1 MNQLGTIVDLVLG
14 NNVAAPEI
22 YSADI
27 VAFNLMVALLL
38 ALIIALTYKQVH
50 KGISYSQSYVY
61 SLVLVTMVVTLAM
74 MVIGND
80 ITRAFALLGTFTIIR
95 YRTAV
100 KDPKDT
106 AFIFIGLVVG
116 LAIGSSNYAIAFTG
130 TAIISLAALIL
141 DVFNFGSITKYDHVL
156 YMTVDLKEADQDK
169 IKAEIDK
176 SFKKAGVLNVTYQKE
191 GKQVLYTYNVVMN
204 KEQTA
209 DKALKALTKLPG
221 IEEIEILASQNIVEF

>member
-1 MNQLGTIVDLVLG
+1 MNQLDTVVDLLLG
-14 NNVAAPEI
+14 NNIAAPTI

-27 VAFNLMVALLL
+27 VAFNLGVSLLL
-38 ALIIALTYKQVH
+38 ALIVALTYKQVH

-106 AFIFIGLVVG
+106 AFIFIGLVIG
-116 LAIGSSNYAIAFTG
+116 LAVGSANYAIAFTG
-130 TAIISLAALIL
+130 AAIICLAALIL
-141 DVFNFGSITKYDHVL
+141 DAFDFGSITKLDHVL
-156 YMTVDLKEADQDK
+156 YLTVNLNDIDQDK
-169 IKAEIDK
+169 LKAKIDT
-176 SFKKAGVLNVTYQKE
+176 SFKKSGILNVTYQKE
-191 GKQVLYTYNVVMN
+191 GKHILYTYNVMLN
-204 KEQTA
+204 KDQQV
-209 DKALKALTKLPG
+209 DKVLKDLSKMDG
-221 IEEIEILASQNIVEF
+221 IEDIEILASQNIVEF